1 MKTRK
6 NVLAVALA
14 LGLLGS
20 AAPAQAATTVVEAGG
35 GTLLARGVAVEGS
48 YTVTCPEGDTVQL
61 ATSLA
66 QRVRGGRVAFGRG
79 DAHDHLTCTGQ
90 AQEVSYVAFAF
101 PFGYSGALAFDPG
114 PALLRVA
121 VLECAP
127 VEGGEHCE
135 VVGEIAQEIVLREE

>member
-20 AAPAQAATTVVEAGG
+20 AAPAQAATTVVEAGD
-35 GTLLARGVAVEGS
+35 GTLLA
-48 YTVTCPEGDTVQL
+48 
-61 ATSLA
+61 
-66 QRVRGGRVAFGRG
+66 RG